1 MPLPSQLTPAQ
12 AQLLFID
19 IQPGIIDNAHTN
31 SAKTIR
37 RAAETSVK
45 VAKLFDIPVFVS
57 LVPTGPKSPEA
68 VSELEDLPTY
78 TRHFFGAINQP
89 EIATALA
96 ATGRK
101 TLAIGGIVS
110 EVAVFQGALSALR
123 EGYDVHILVDC
134 CGGLT
139 ERTEQA
145 AFRQIESAGGTVA
158 SVASF
163 FTTLIPDIQQ
173 PHGMEMLT
181 LLQNLMAKE

>member
-1 MPLPSQLTPAQ
+1 MPLPQQLTPAQ
-12 AQLLFID
+12 TQIFFID

-31 SAKTIR
+31 PGKTVR
-37 RAAETSVK
+37 RAADTSVK
-45 VAKLFDIPVFVS
+45 IAKLLDIPVFVS
-57 LVPTGPKSPEA
+57 LVPTGPKAPEA
-68 VSELEDLPTY
+68 VSELEGLPTY
-78 TRHFFGAINQP
+78 PRHVFGSFNQP
-89 EIATALA
+89 EIVTALA

-110 EVAVFQGALSALR
+110 EIAVLQGALTAIR

-145 AFRQIESAGGTVA
+145 AFRRIEAAGGTLT

-163 FTTLIPDIQQ
+163 FTTLVPGFQQ

-181 LLQNLMAKE
+181 LLMGLMAKE